1 MEIAVKVLDDYDDLR
16 KRGINYSKPHLWR
29 LERDEK
35 FPKRVKLSAGRIA
48 WVAEEIDDWLAQ
60 KIAARDANAA

>member
-16 KRGINYSKPHLWR
+16 KRGINYSNPHLWR